1 VASIQSIAVLRQA
14 PRPTADEEVAP
25 GSGWRGVCEYPGG
38 TPAQMAVHAGR
49 AALATAEASAAD
61 VGWVVHS
68 GSGPQGSQ
76 GWPVHHHIQHG
87 IVGCHGNAV
96 EIKQNCAGGLTS
108 WLLGSRLLEEGGVSV
123 CTGADNWD
131 WSDRFVNSRTLGG
144 EPLSDAAHAVVIAAR
159 GGWAKL
165 ISSATASSPDNADD
179 WRTREG
185 FWQATEAEHFGAA
198 YARATSRSDEEMRDS
213 FRMFVRTVGTALTAA
228 RLSPQYVTHFVPQ
241 GSGSGQPY
249 RSLAKVMGLPWSEAL
264 FEHTL
269 DHGYLGVS
277 TQADGLV
284 YLAEAGDLKKDSIVL
299 LLASEYQLSSTALVL
314 RVMRAPQVSEDAMI
328 RVIA

>member
-1 VASIQSIAVLRQA
+1 MAMIQSVAVLRQA
-14 PRPTADEEVAP
+14 PRPTGDEEVAP
-25 GSGWRGVCEYPGG
+25 GSGWRGVCECPGG
-38 TPAQMAVHAGR
+38 TPAQMAVRAGR
-49 AALATAEASAAD
+49 AALASAEASAAD
-61 VGWVVHS
+61 VGWVVHA

-87 IVGCHGNAV
+87 IVGSHGNAM

-108 WLLGSRLLEEGGVSV
+108 WLLASRLLGEGDVSI

-144 EPLSDAAHAVVIAAR
+144 EPLSDAAHAVVIAAK

-165 ISSATASSPDNADD
+165 ISSATASYPDNADD
-179 WRTREG
+179 WQTREG

-198 YARATSRSDEEMRDS
+198 YARATTRSDQSMRDS
-213 FRMFVRTVGTALTAA
+213 FCMFVRAVGTALTAA
-228 RLSPQYVTHFVPQ
+228 KLSPQYVTHFVSQ

-249 RSLAKVMGLPWSEAL
+249 RTLAKVAGLPWSEAL

-277 TQADGLV
+277 TQSEGLV
-284 YLAEAGDLKKDSIVL
+284 YLAEAGELKTDSIVL
-299 LLASEYQLSSTALVL
+299 LLASEYQLSTTAIVL
-314 RVMRAPQVSEDAMI
+314 RVLRAPRVSEDAMV